1 MGLVNSNTPGYLT
14 VDTSGYM
21 FGGMNTSTLAERL
34 KIAMEAGDISQTSLA
49 EKAGIAQPTI
59 WKIVT
64 GKTQSSA
71 KIVEISTVLG
81 VRPEWLAKGIGPMRD
96 GDSDNGNAIT
106 TYDKEAIPGLFIVNL
121 WDDNGETKDVV
132 AVPDTIKSPN
142 CRAYKL
148 RYDSGYPE
156 APDGAIIVVDTLETP
171 GHNDFV
177 YAKVKDQASVYKF
190 TTGGENGFLISSEP
204 RVPLIPVGDDAK
216 IIGVVVY
223 LSRSFKR

>member
-1 MGLVNSNTPGYLT
+1 MGLENSNTRGYLT
-14 VDTSGYM
+14 TDTSGYM
-21 FGGMNTSTLAERL
+21 FGCMKTSTLAERL
-34 KIAMEAGDISQTSLA
+34 KIAMEAGDFSQASLA
-49 EKAGIAQPTI
+49 EKAGIAQPSI

-71 KIVEISTVLG
+71 KIVEISTALG
-81 VRPEWLAKGIGPMRD
+81 VRPEWLAKGVGPMRD
-96 GDSDNGNAIT
+96 GEASSGDAATVFDRG
-106 TYDKEAIPGLFIVNL
+106 AIPGLFIVSL
-121 WDDNGETKDVV
+121 WDDQGETTDVV
-132 AVPDTIKSPN
+132 AVPDSIKSAT

-148 RYDSGYPE
+148 KYDSGYAE
-156 APDGAIIVVDTLETP
+156 APDGAIIVVDTAEDP

-177 YAKVKDQASVYKF
+177 YAEVKGQASVYKF
-190 TTGGENGFLISSEP
+190 TTGGNNGFLISSEP